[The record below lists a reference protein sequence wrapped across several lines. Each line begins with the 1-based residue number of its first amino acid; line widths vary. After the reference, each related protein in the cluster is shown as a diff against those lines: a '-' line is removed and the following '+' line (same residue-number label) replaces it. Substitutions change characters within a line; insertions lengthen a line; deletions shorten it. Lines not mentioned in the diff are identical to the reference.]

1 MVARDVGY
9 ACLVVIYSF
18 VTRQV
23 SINQDAHIFIL
34 LHDSYQ
40 RPNCANLVG
49 TCHESRA
56 RLGNYPRNL
65 KYNADAGF
73 DMAARQSTLNC
84 SY

>member
-1 MVARDVGY
+1 MVTRDVGY

-23 SINQDAHIFIL
+23 SIDEDAHIFFL

-49 TCHESRA
+49 MRHESRA
-56 RLGNYPRNL
+56 RLSIYSP
-65 KYNADAGF
+65 
-73 DMAARQSTLNC
+73 
-84 SY
+84 